1 MSRRFWLA
9 TLVGVTAVL
18 SPLEEAIAMNRSRA
32 PIALPIDDV
41 DRRFKPGFY
50 RQMRTFVEMVRSGA
64 PPPAPAADLA
74 DALASMQ
81 LAAWLA
87 GDEVQLQ

>member
-1 MSRRFWLA
+1 MYGE
-9 TLVGVTAVL
+9 GVTTVL
-18 SPLEEAIAMNRSRA
+18 SPLEQAVAMDRSRA
-32 PIALPIDDV
+32 TVALPIDEV

-50 RQMRTFVEMVRSGA
+50 RQMKTFVEMVRSGE
-64 PPPAPAADLA
+64 PARLPAADLA

-87 GDEVQLQ
+87 GDEAELQ